1 MEKYSMKKI
10 VEQDLESLKKDRDSL
25 LEHLKEVYSYNK
37 NNEDQFIMTTITTYN
52 AVIQELEHIIK
63 KAELYRAE

>member
-10 VEQDLESLKKDRDSL
+10 IEQDLESLKKDRDAL
-25 LEHLKEVYSYNK
+25 LEHLKEVCPYNR
-37 NNEDQFIMTTITTYN
+37 NNEDQFIITTITTYN

-63 KAELYRAE
+63 KAELYGAE

>member
-10 VEQDLESLKKDRDSL
+10 VEQDLESLKKDRDAL
-25 LEHLKEVYSYNK
+25 LEHLKEVYLYNK

-63 KAELYRAE
+63 KAELYGAE

>member
-10 VEQDLESLKKDRDSL
+10 VELDLESLKKDRDAL
-25 LEHLKEVYSYNK
+25 LEHLKDIYPYNK
-37 NNEDQFIMTTITTYN
+37 NNEDQFIMTTIITYN

-63 KAELYRAE
+63 KAELYGAE

>member
-10 VEQDLESLKKDRDSL
+10 VEQDLESLKKDRDAL
-25 LEHLKEVYSYNK
+25 LDHLKEIYPYNK
-37 NNEDQFIMTTITTYN
+37 NNEDQFIITTIMTYN

-63 KAELYRAE
+63 KAELYGAE

>member
-10 VEQDLESLKKDRDSL
+10 IEQDLESLKKDRDAL
-25 LEHLKEVYSYNK
+25 LERLKEIYSYNK

-63 KAELYRAE
+63 KAELYGAE

>member
-10 VEQDLESLKKDRDSL
+10 VELDLESLKKDRDAL
-25 LEHLKEVYSYNK
+25 LEHLKDIYPYNK
-37 NNEDQFIMTTITTYN
+37 NNEDQFIITTITTYN

-63 KAELYRAE
+63 KAELYGAE

>member
-10 VEQDLESLKKDRDSL
+10 VELNLESLKKDRDAL
-25 LEHLKEVYSYNK
+25 LEHLKEIYPYNK
-37 NNEDQFIMTTITTYN
+37 NNEDQFIMITITTYN

-63 KAELYRAE
+63 KAELYGAE

>member
-1 MEKYSMKKI
+1 MEKYSMKQI
-10 VEQDLESLKKDRDSL
+10 VEQDLESLKKDRDVL
-25 LEHLKEVYSYNK
+25 LEHLKEIYPYNK
-37 NNEDQFIMTTITTYN
+37 NNEDKNIMNTITTYN

>member
-10 VEQDLESLKKDRDSL
+10 VEQDLESLKKDRDVL
-25 LEHLKEVYSYNK
+25 LENLKEVYPYNK
-37 NNEDQFIMTTITTYN
+37 NNEDRFIMTMITTYN

-63 KAELYRAE
+63 KAELYGAE

>member
-10 VEQDLESLKKDRDSL
+10 VEQDLESLKKERDAL
-25 LEHLKEVYSYNK
+25 LEHLKGIYPYNK

-63 KAELYRAE
+63 KAELYGAE

>member
-10 VEQDLESLKKDRDSL
+10 VELDLESLKKDRDAL
-25 LEHLKEVYSYNK
+25 LEHLKEVYPYNK
-37 NNEDQFIMTTITTYN
+37 NNEDKLITKTITTYN

-63 KAELYRAE
+63 KAELYGAE

>member
-1 MEKYSMKKI
+1 MDKYSMKKI
-10 VEQDLESLKKDRDSL
+10 VEQDLESLKKDRDTL
-25 LEHLKEVYSYNK
+25 LEHLKEIYPYNK

-63 KAELYRAE
+63 KAELYGAE

>member
-10 VEQDLESLKKDRDSL
+10 VEQDLESLKKDRDAL
-25 LEHLKEVYSYNK
+25 LENVKEIYPYNK

-63 KAELYRAE
+63 KAELYGAE

>member
-10 VEQDLESLKKDRDSL
+10 VEQDLESLKKDRDAL
-25 LEHLKEVYSYNK
+25 LEHLKEMYPYDK
-37 NNEDQFIMTTITTYN
+37 NNEDKFIMNTITTYN

-63 KAELYRAE
+63 KAELYGAE

>member
-1 MEKYSMKKI
+1 MEKYSMKNI
-10 VEQDLESLKKDRDSL
+10 IEQDLESLKKDRDTL
-25 LEHLKEVYSYNK
+25 LDHLKEVYPYNK

-63 KAELYRAE
+63 KAELYGAE

>member
-1 MEKYSMKKI
+1 MEKYSMQKI
-10 VEQDLESLKKDRDSL
+10 VEQDLESLKKDRDEL
-25 LEHLKEVYSYNK
+25 LEHLKEIYPYNK

-63 KAELYRAE
+63 KAELYGAE

>member
-10 VEQDLESLKKDRDSL
+10 VEQDLESLKKDRDAL
-25 LEHLKEVYSYNK
+25 LENLKEVYPYNK

-63 KAELYRAE
+63 KAELYGAE

>member
-37 NNEDQFIMTTITTYN
+37 NNEDQFIITTITTYN

-63 KAELYRAE
+63 KAEIYGAE

>member
-10 VEQDLESLKKDRDSL
+10 VEQDLESLKKDRDAL
-25 LEHLKEVYSYNK
+25 LERLKEVYSYNK

-63 KAELYRAE
+63 KAELYGAE

>member
-10 VEQDLESLKKDRDSL
+10 VELDLESLKKDRDAL
-25 LEHLKEVYSYNK
+25 LEHLKDIYPYNK
-37 NNEDQFIMTTITTYN
+37 NNEDQFIIITITTYN

-63 KAELYRAE
+63 KAELYGAE

>member
-10 VEQDLESLKKDRDSL
+10 VEQDLESLKKDRDAL
-25 LEHLKEVYSYNK
+25 LEYLKEVYPYNK

-63 KAELYRAE
+63 KAELYGAE

>member
-10 VEQDLESLKKDRDSL
+10 VEQDLESLKKDRDAL
-25 LEHLKEVYSYNK
+25 LENVKEIYPYNNK
-37 NNEDQFIMTTITTYN
+37 DQFIITTIMTYN

-63 KAELYRAE
+63 KAELYGAE

>member
-10 VEQDLESLKKDRDSL
+10 VEQDLESLKKDRDTL
-25 LEHLKEVYSYNK
+25 LEHLKEVYPYNK

-63 KAELYRAE
+63 KAELYGAK

>member
-1 MEKYSMKKI
+1 MDKYSMKKI
-10 VEQDLESLKKDRDSL
+10 VEKDLESLKKERDAL
-25 LEHLKEVYSYNK
+25 LEHLKGIYPYNK

-63 KAELYRAE
+63 KAELYEAE

>member
-1 MEKYSMKKI
+1 MKKI
-10 VEQDLESLKKDRDSL
+10 VELDLESLKKDRDAL
-25 LEHLKEVYSYNK
+25 LEHLKDIYPYNN

-63 KAELYRAE
+63 KAELYGAE

>member
-10 VEQDLESLKKDRDSL
+10 VELDLESLKKDRDAL
-25 LEHLKEVYSYNK
+25 LEHLKDIYPYNK

-52 AVIQELEHIIK
+52 ALIQELEHIIK
-63 KAELYRAE
+63 KAEFYGAE

>member
-10 VEQDLESLKKDRDSL
+10 VEQDLESLKKDRDAL
-25 LEHLKEVYSYNK
+25 LEHLKEIYPYNK

-63 KAELYRAE
+63 KAELYWAE

>member
-10 VEQDLESLKKDRDSL
+10 VEQDLESLKKDRDAL
-25 LEHLKEVYSYNK
+25 LEHLKEVYPYNK

-63 KAELYRAE
+63 KAELYGG

>member
-10 VEQDLESLKKDRDSL
+10 VEQDLESLKKDRDAL
-25 LEHLKEVYSYNK
+25 LEHLKEIYPYNK

-52 AVIQELEHIIK
+52 AIIQELEHIIK
-63 KAELYRAE
+63 KAELYWAE

>member
-10 VEQDLESLKKDRDSL
+10 VEQDLESLKKDRDVL
-25 LEHLKEVYSYNK
+25 LENLKEVYPYNK
-37 NNEDQFIMTTITTYN
+37 NNEDRFIMTTITTYN

-63 KAELYRAE
+63 KAELYGAE

>member
-1 MEKYSMKKI
+1 MEKYSMKNI
-10 VEQDLESLKKDRDSL
+10 IEQDLESLKKDRDTL
-25 LEHLKEVYSYNK
+25 LDHLKEVYPYNK

-63 KAELYRAE
+63 KAEIYGTE

>member
-25 LEHLKEVYSYNK
+25 LEHLKGIYPYNK

-63 KAELYRAE
+63 KAELYGAE